1 MNEGDRYETSVAG
14 YEHIYAEEML
24 QHGRRGCVS

>member
-14 YEHIYAEEML
+14 YEHIYAEEEL
-24 QHGRRGCVS
+24 KHGMRGSVS